1 MVAALPAVVAA
12 VSVVEST
19 EAARMAHEADVVLEG
34 CIAGNRCKRP
44 EAIRIAPC
52 IFGPSPLVHE
62 NTTSRSAGPAHSG
75 LAAAATEQPA
85 ARMAVVAVTAA
96 CNQRQCRSLRTPPFR
111 KSILSTSLRTSTKRA
126 PAAVA
131 AASSSAPEPCTLCT
145 RPAHRY
151 RCCTRPHS
159 PQSPP
164 SRPCWR
170 QGRATLGDA
179 RRATRGRGV
188 VFALASRRPSFMAEP
203 EGAYVAEL
211 DGPDVVE
218 APTAAAPAAASGTTQ
233 PRLYLCRSNPAPDA
247 CRPETLKGEVD
258 KGHEQWMANEKRR
271 QEIEHARMLKAIKEA
286 VRRCTRELGTSCWPP
301 CIRCHVLRLWID
313 PNAWRA
319 LQAPPIPQDPERFRK
334 QMAYMEEFDQQAKDW
349 RQKRFMPDPILAAAL
364 ERVNQLERENPTPFR
379 AFREK

>member
-1 MVAALPAVVAA
+1 
-12 VSVVEST
+12 
-19 EAARMAHEADVVLEG
+19 
-34 CIAGNRCKRP
+34 
-44 EAIRIAPC
+44 
-52 IFGPSPLVHE
+52 
-62 NTTSRSAGPAHSG
+62 
-75 LAAAATEQPA
+75 
-85 ARMAVVAVTAA
+85 
-96 CNQRQCRSLRTPPFR
+96 
-111 KSILSTSLRTSTKRA
+111 
-126 PAAVA
+126 
-131 AASSSAPEPCTLCT
+131 
-145 RPAHRY
+145 
-151 RCCTRPHS
+151 
-159 PQSPP
+159 
-164 SRPCWR
+164 
-170 QGRATLGDA
+170 
-179 RRATRGRGV
+179 
-188 VFALASRRPSFMAEP
+188 MAEP

-211 DGPDVVE
+211 DGPDVVD

-349 RQKRFMPDPILAAAL
+349 RQKTFMPDPILAAAL

-379 AFREK
+379 PFRET